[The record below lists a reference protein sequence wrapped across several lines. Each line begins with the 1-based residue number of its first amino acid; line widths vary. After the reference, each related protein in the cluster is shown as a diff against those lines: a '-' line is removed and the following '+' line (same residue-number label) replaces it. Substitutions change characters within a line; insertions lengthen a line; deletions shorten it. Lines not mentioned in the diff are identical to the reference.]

1 MIDEGKKVR
10 GATGPVAEKAR
21 RASESI
27 TRRLMEFVDKKGH
40 SVVAHATGSKPQK
53 FYALAEGDTKVS
65 LDTVMQVYFAF
76 PDELDLM
83 YVMTGQPA
91 GGMSQGN
98 NQVSAEYLQN
108 AVSRIE
114 KETEEKYVRL
124 LAEKEK
130 QLDAVNRDKERMW
143 SVIDALKKDDP
154 HSWLSPEL
162 EMILLANRKQDAFC

>member
-10 GATGPVAEKAR
+10 GATGPVADKAR
-21 RASESI
+21 RASKSI
-27 TRRLMEFVDKKGH
+27 TQRLMEFVDKKGH

-83 YVMTGQPA
+83 YVMTGQTA
-91 GGMSQGN
+91 GSQPQN
-98 NQVSAEYLQN
+98 IQIPAEYLQN
-108 AVSRIE
+108 AVARIE
-114 KETEEKYVRL
+114 KETEEKYRAQ
-124 LAEKEK
+124 LAEKER
-130 QLDAVNRDKERMW
+130 QLDVANRDKERMW
-143 SVIDALKKDDP
+143 SVIDTLKKDDP